1 MNWDN
6 PKALY
11 LLLLVPIL
19 IIFLFNS
26 KKRRKQQLLRFTDEN
41 LLGFHN
47 LNFSSFYFNLK
58 NFLLIMALLFTIIA
72 IARPQWDKEIRI
84 IDTQGQDIVFLID
97 VSKSMDAQDITPSR
111 LEKAKM
117 HISLFLDELKGDRVA
132 LVAFAGNAQ
141 IICPLT
147 TDYSAIKLLING
159 LSSETITNYGTDIGA
174 GLAKAAEVFDKEASA
189 KTLILLSDGED
200 LEEQGIQQAREL
212 AQQAVT
218 IYTLGIGNPEGSPI
232 MVKNNAGYNEYA
244 KDNKGNV
251 IFTKV
256 DIQGLHSIAEIT
268 EGQFYM
274 VSPNYS
280 EIFDIL
286 KQISDNEKSKYS
298 TKQYFRYKEQYHL
311 FLILCLIII
320 IIESLVNYRAKETA

>member
-26 KKRRKQQLLRFTDEN
+26 KKKRKQQLLRFTDEN
-41 LLGFHN
+41 LLNFHN

-141 IICPLT
+141 VICPLT
-147 TDYSAIKLLING
+147 TDYSALKLLING
-159 LSSETITNYGTDIGA
+159 ISSETITNYGTDIGA

-200 LEEQGIQQAREL
+200 LEEQGIEQAREL

-232 MVKNNAGYNEYA
+232 MVKNNVGYNEYA
-244 KDNKGNV
+244 KDNKGNI

-256 DIQGLHSIAEIT
+256 DIQGLHGIAEIT
-268 EGQFYM
+268 QGQFYM

-286 KQISDNEKSKYS
+286 KQISNNEKSKYS

-320 IIESLVNYRAKETA
+320 IIESLVNYRAKETV